1 MNDELIQGEIYLAD
15 FAPGGKRPVVVLSR
29 KELNR
34 GNAALVAYCTSAKFA
49 IRSLLPNC
57 VPLRAGEFGMRVD
70 CVVQCENIFSIDRN
84 LLELDRGPTGV
95 LDPITLRAVVSAIGY
110 VLDSNCELN

>member
-1 MNDELIQGEIYLAD
+1 
-15 FAPGGKRPVVVLSR
+15 
-29 KELNR
+29 
-34 GNAALVAYCTSAKFA
+34 
-49 IRSLLPNC
+49 
-57 VPLRAGEFGMRVD
+57 MRVD

-95 LDPITLRAVVSAIGY
+95 LDPITLRAVVSAIGH